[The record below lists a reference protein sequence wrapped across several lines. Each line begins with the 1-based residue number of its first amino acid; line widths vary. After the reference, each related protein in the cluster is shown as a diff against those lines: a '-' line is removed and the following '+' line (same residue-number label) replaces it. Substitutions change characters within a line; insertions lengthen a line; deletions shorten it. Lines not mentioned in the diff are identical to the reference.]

1 MLGGNREEGINDRVK
16 QYACFALQCAVGGQ
30 YGSCVNMVWRQQYSV
45 TVCVCK
51 QGGME
56 QGGRQGGKG
65 RNRIQRKLEW
75 LMEPDP
81 GRTRGIWTEVEDIY
95 IF

>member
-1 MLGGNREEGINDRVK
+1 ML
-16 QYACFALQCAVGGQ
+16 L
-30 YGSCVNMVWRQQYSV
+30 
-45 TVCVCK
+45 CVCK

-81 GRTRGIWTEVEDIY
+81 GRTGGIWTEVEDIY